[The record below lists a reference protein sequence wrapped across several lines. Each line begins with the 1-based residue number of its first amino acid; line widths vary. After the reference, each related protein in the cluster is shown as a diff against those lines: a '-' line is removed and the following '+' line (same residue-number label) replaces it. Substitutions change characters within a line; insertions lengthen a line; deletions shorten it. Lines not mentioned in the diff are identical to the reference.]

1 MKCIQLQGT
10 KRCENDA
17 VLGSNYCPAH
27 MLGASDSSEG
37 PRRSVLY
44 SRIDLLHDLEAEA
57 PCAEE
62 GPVDDDPFTEEKWNP
77 GPSRS

>member
-10 KRCENDA
+10 KRCEKDA

-27 MLGASDSSEG
+27 MLVASDSSEG

-44 SRIDLLHDLEAEA
+44 CRIDPQYDLEVEA
-57 PCAEE
+57 PRPKE
-62 GPVDDDPFTEEKWNP
+62 GPAGDSPFTEGKWNP
-77 GPSRS
+77 GPSKS